1 MKGDPLR
8 GRRLLSTPRIFH
20 LVFLFSIF
28 YTKASAQHQVP
39 DTLAA
44 GTLFGKIKTDGI
56 LDEPEWAY
64 AKRID
69 NFTQREP
76 IEGLPGSECTEVA
89 VLFGETAIY
98 VGIWC
103 YDSKPG
109 KIEAKFLERDFN
121 YQSDDN
127 FEIALSPF
135 NDQRSGYI
143 FTVNPNG
150 ARADGQIISSEDVN
164 DDWNGVWDAAARRT
178 AEGWFVEVYIPF
190 STLQFHPGE
199 THGWGINFERN
210 IRHKNEQVRWQGWS
224 RNFSLSNVSQAGTL
238 IGLNH
243 IKAALRGELKP
254 YVLAGA
260 SHKNADGTTELL
272 HKLGGD
278 FNKNLLSTLKLNLT
292 VNTDFAQVEADRVP
306 VNLSRF
312 DVYFPEKREFFLE
325 GAQNYSFSL
334 GNANDLFYSRRIGV
348 SGANELLPIIAG
360 ARVFGKAGGTNIGF
374 LSIQTAQKGETP
386 STNYSMIRLRQDV
399 GRQSNI
405 GMVVTS
411 TQSDSVHNLVFGG
424 DIRYE
429 TSKFLKNRSIVIY
442 GSLFGSRTSG
452 LNGHETI
459 GYRLYVDYPNDLIDN
474 YIGVSQVPRD
484 FIPGIGF
491 LNRSDYRNYVWY
503 FRFTPRWLT
512 SWGIRKWAFRP
523 WGFNIYQTASTGNIE
538 SWDNTT
544 RPIGFATK
552 SGEYFEFNLKQS
564 FDHPRS
570 AFSLSD
576 SIVIPVGKYQMSGYE
591 IQMETFTGRRVF
603 GKVIFYNGRY
613 YGGHI
618 KTLETDLGLNIS
630 KHLNLTAQWI
640 FNDVTLPEGKLHT
653 HEFTGRLLYAFTTK
667 LNVALFAQWNSV
679 EEFIGFNFRV
689 HWIPKIG
696 SDCYFVINQAY
707 NKQLRFNRLG
717 ETSGV
722 AKMVWRF
729 AF

>member
-210 IRHKNEQVRWQGWS
+210 IRHKNEQVR
-224 RNFSLSNVSQAGTL
+224 
-238 IGLNH
+238 
-243 IKAALRGELKP
+243 
-254 YVLAGA
+254 
-260 SHKNADGTTELL
+260 
-272 HKLGGD
+272 
-278 FNKNLLSTLKLNLT
+278 
-292 VNTDFAQVEADRVP
+292 
-306 VNLSRF
+306 
-312 DVYFPEKREFFLE
+312 
-325 GAQNYSFSL
+325 
-334 GNANDLFYSRRIGV
+334 
-348 SGANELLPIIAG
+348 
-360 ARVFGKAGGTNIGF
+360 
-374 LSIQTAQKGETP
+374 
-386 STNYSMIRLRQDV
+386 
-399 GRQSNI
+399 
-405 GMVVTS
+405 
-411 TQSDSVHNLVFGG
+411 
-424 DIRYE
+424 
-429 TSKFLKNRSIVIY
+429 
-442 GSLFGSRTSG
+442 
-452 LNGHETI
+452 
-459 GYRLYVDYPNDLIDN
+459 
-474 YIGVSQVPRD
+474 
-484 FIPGIGF
+484 
-491 LNRSDYRNYVWY
+491 
-503 FRFTPRWLT
+503 
-512 SWGIRKWAFRP
+512 
-523 WGFNIYQTASTGNIE
+523 
-538 SWDNTT
+538 
-544 RPIGFATK
+544 
-552 SGEYFEFNLKQS
+552 
-564 FDHPRS
+564 
-570 AFSLSD
+570 
-576 SIVIPVGKYQMSGYE
+576 
-591 IQMETFTGRRVF
+591 
-603 GKVIFYNGRY
+603 
-613 YGGHI
+613 
-618 KTLETDLGLNIS
+618 
-630 KHLNLTAQWI
+630 
-640 FNDVTLPEGKLHT
+640 
-653 HEFTGRLLYAFTTK
+653 
-667 LNVALFAQWNSV
+667 
-679 EEFIGFNFRV
+679 
-689 HWIPKIG
+689 
-696 SDCYFVINQAY
+696 
-707 NKQLRFNRLG
+707 
-717 ETSGV
+717 
-722 AKMVWRF
+722 
-729 AF
+729 